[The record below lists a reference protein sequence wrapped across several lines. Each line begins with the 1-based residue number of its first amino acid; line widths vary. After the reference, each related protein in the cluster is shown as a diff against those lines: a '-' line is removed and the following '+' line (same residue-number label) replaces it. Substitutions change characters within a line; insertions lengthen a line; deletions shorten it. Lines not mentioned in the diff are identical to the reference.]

1 MMMTIATNN
10 TTATQPCD
18 PACRISRLV
27 QLLIDAPEEVGWAV
41 LCKSGYETL
50 SQPRISAEQQNI
62 WSRWN
67 LEACSY
73 VVEAKPKYDD
83 RRENIHA
90 GACSYNSLVWPY
102 PYLEKL

>member
-50 SQPRISAEQQNI
+50 SQPRISAEATEH
-62 WSRWN
+62 
-67 LEACSY
+67 LESLELGGLQLRRRG
-73 VVEAKPKYDD
+73 EAK
-83 RRENIHA
+83 I
-90 GACSYNSLVWPY
+90 
-102 PYLEKL
+102 